1 MKNCLSLPSLGWKYY
16 NSKRSKEDEPIYSYN
31 DKYMRHFVRQS
42 IKGGKVGAFNQYFE
56 STISDKIFKT
66 ISEELNVN
74 GTKYE
79 IIEKY
84 VKYIKDIKSEYEKE
98 YDSQFNDYRKINIK
112 EKDKYI
118 NEKLSQL
125 PISMIMKNFNRDD
138 LLMAFDATSLYPSAM
153 YDENSIYPKIETGYA
168 FTEDMNDELVNEF
181 NNQTFN
187 KSAILKIKYYNPPDI
202 ILQHLPVKE
211 EVNKIEVNRLRNG
224 YITDTLTSVDIQEI
238 IKIGGKVVEIYE
250 GVIYRKNFKS
260 PPFRNFI
267 KELFDLRKKYKNEGS
282 DILQNLVKLIMN
294 SIYGQTIRK
303 DIEEEYLCKSRHWM
317 ETEFDDRVKDY
328 WRLPNGKYIVKLT
341 LDEGVDTDV
350 EEKNCMPSQLGAFI
364 LSNSKRIMNNFVRC
378 IDGFK
383 NNNVYYQDTD
393 SLYIEKKHWN
403 KLNENGLVGNDLLQ
417 GKNDYEDGG
426 IFYSLFLAP
435 KVKYCLTIN
444 EFGIIEEHKTF
455 KGFGDVN
462 RLLDTKK
469 YFDMQQGKKSYWNFS
484 SILEKEF

>member
-1 MKNCLSLPSLGWKYY
+1 ML
-16 NSKRSKEDEPIYSYN
+16 
-31 DKYMRHFVRQS
+31 
-42 IKGGKVGAFNQYFE
+42 
-56 STISDKIFKT
+56 
-66 ISEELNVN
+66 
-74 GTKYE
+74 
-79 IIEKY
+79 
-84 VKYIKDIKSEYEKE
+84 
-98 YDSQFNDYRKINIK
+98 
-112 EKDKYI
+112 
-118 NEKLSQL
+118 
-125 PISMIMKNFNRDD
+125 
-138 LLMAFDATSLYPSAM
+138 
-153 YDENSIYPKIETGYA
+153 
-168 FTEDMNDELVNEF
+168 
-181 NNQTFN
+181 
-187 KSAILKIKYYNPPDI
+187 
-202 ILQHLPVKE
+202 
-211 EVNKIEVNRLRNG
+211 
-224 YITDTLTSVDIQEI
+224 
-238 IKIGGKVVEIYE
+238 KIGGKVIQIYE
-250 GVIYRKNFKS
+250 GVIYRENFKT
-260 PPFRNFI
+260 PPFRKFI
-267 KELFDLRKKYKNEGS
+267 KELFDLRKKYKDEGN

-294 SIYGQTIRK
+294 SVYGQTIRK

-328 WRLPNGKYIVKLT
+328 WKLPNGKYIVKLT
-341 LDEGVDTDV
+341 LDEGIDTDV

-417 GKNDYEDGG
+417 GKNDYGDGG

-469 YFDMQQGKKSYWNFS
+469 YFDMQQGKKVIGTFPLSWKKSFESGVVIPSKTRDCEICKDNNLCEDCVLRNKTS
-484 SILEKEF
+484 